1 MTKKIIAII
10 AAFAMTLSLAACGA
24 GNTDDTTTSG
34 TTAAESETAETTQA
48 TDTTETASETDS
60 PVSETETASETK
72 ADSTTAATTTVG
84 TTKATKTTAAKK
96 TTTGKA
102 TTTKAAAEAM
112 PKTKAEIINYF
123 NTNMNKVKTGAKKIT
138 CNHSKVSLNGSCTLP
153 SSLNTI
159 LKLLGGADSFI
170 GGQLEKNSQTEPV
183 VLTDKKMFPVEN
195 ETWSS
200 KLTAADVKN
209 ATCTEKNGKYVI
221 SITTVADGKTDSVKH
236 GQGHAPKAF
245 SVILPSVVND
255 NIPGV
260 ATGIIGTATMSYP
273 SSTVKVTIDPA
284 TGHVLKADY
293 DLKWT
298 INFDKVSAILP
309 FATDASYTIAW

>member
-24 GNTDDTTTSG
+24 GNTDDTTT
-34 TTAAESETAETTQA
+34 TAAESETAETTQA

-60 PVSETETASETK
+60 SVSETETASETN
-72 ADSTTAATTTVG
+72 ADSTTAATTTAA

-96 TTTGKA
+96 TTTTGKST
-102 TTTKAAAEAM
+102 TTTKAAAKAM

-159 LKLLGGADSFI
+159 LKILGGADSFI

-209 ATCTEKNGKYVI
+209 ATCTEQNGKYVI
-221 SITTVADGKTDSVKH
+221 SITTVADAKTDSVKH

>member
-60 PVSETETASETK
+60 SVSETETASETK
-72 ADSTTAATTTVG
+72 ADSTTAAG
-84 TTKATKTTAAKK
+84 KTTAAKK
-96 TTTGKA
+96 TTTTGKA

-209 ATCTEKNGKYVI
+209 ATCTEQNGKYVI
-221 SITTVADGKTDSVKH
+221 TITTVADGKTDSVKH

-260 ATGIIGTATMSYP
+260 ATSIVGTATMSYP